1 MATEMSVPIGEL
13 TKLMRE
19 KIIENS
25 RSPDGT
31 WSYAFLREVEN
42 SLVKFTQEAMDEL
55 VNALVLHMFEDECAS
70 LSRFKI
76 AQLLGCF
83 KLWKASL
90 FEHSIANQTR
100 LIEKNSDLL
109 TGAFSGPTKQLLR
122 KLIVPDTL
130 EKKKSFSCPPSSMAH
145 EKDIKPLSKI

>member
-1 MATEMSVPIGEL
+1 MEANVPIPEL
-13 TKLMRE
+13 TKLLLA

-25 RSPDGT
+25 KSADGT
-31 WSYAFLREVEN
+31 WSYAFLREVEGA
-42 SLVKFTQEAMDEL
+42 LVKFTQEAMDEL
-55 VNALVLHMFEDECAS
+55 VNALVVHMFQDDCAS

-83 KLWKASL
+83 KLWKSNL
-90 FEHSIANQTR
+90 FEHAILGQST
-100 LIEKNSDLL
+100 LIEKRSDLL

-130 EKKKSFSCPPSSMAH
+130 EKKKSFSCPPSGAGCD
-145 EKDIKPLSKI
+145 KGAKQLANI